1 MADRGR
7 GEIVVDAPIEDVWEV
22 AADLEALPT
31 WAPDVKH
38 AVVLTRD
45 DRGRPETAEFRV
57 GGYGITVSY
66 TLRYTHDHPARLS
79 WTLEHS
85 NELRRMDGEYRF
97 AAADGGGTHVE
108 YLLEVDLR
116 IPVLGMIKRR
126 AERTIIDHAL
136 KGLKAEAE
144 RDDRT

>member
-7 GEIVVDAPIEDVWEV
+7 GEIVVDAPIEDVYAV
-22 AADLEALPT
+22 AADLEALPR

-38 AVVLTRD
+38 AEVLSRD
-45 DRGRPETAEFRV
+45 DQGRPETAEFRV
-57 GGYGITVSY
+57 GGYGITIGY
-66 TLRYTHDHPARLS
+66 RLRYTHDQPNRLS

-97 AAADGGGTHVE
+97 EPTDDGGTHVE

-136 KGLKAEAE
+136 KGLKAQAE
-144 RDDRT
+144 RVDRA